1 MHSTEPLPEYVKT
14 FCRYI
19 TPKRTDSEV
28 YRRRRRGRGW
38 GGGEGGVGGGGGRFS
53 LGVYVSRESNSLQEQ
68 NNLACIKMSLRR

>member
-38 GGGEGGVGGGGGRFS
+38 GGGEGGVGGGEGGG
-53 LGVYVSRESNSLQEQ
+53 LV
-68 NNLACIKMSLRR
+68 